1 MSTQD
6 SSYLSAVAIP
16 GGALSVYHQKSGHAL
31 PVDDWGSLRSGLH
44 TAPNLWVN
52 LGRSAFCSKRTK
64 VGSARGLVTFKWPGY
79 GIEEPCKAL
88 WTLFLA
94 CLAHASGPPMVN
106 RSRETIRDNY
116 LNDSDEVLGFVA
128 KLLIASNLNS
138 IYLQPVGLFVLS
150 ALSGAKSLGLGVTGD
165 LGLNW

>member
-1 MSTQD
+1 MQVAHTGCLSQVSKLCVYTGQFSPVCSSD
-6 SSYLSAVAIP
+6 SC
-16 GGALSVYHQKSGHAL
+16 ALSVYHQKSGHAL
-31 PVDDWGSLRSGLH
+31 PVDDWGSPRSSLH

-64 VGSARGLVTFKWPGY
+64 VGYARGLVTFKWPGY

-94 CLAHASGPPMVN
+94 CLAHVSGPPMVN
-106 RSRETIRDNY
+106 RSRENIRDSY

-128 KLLIASNLNS
+128 KLLIASNLSS
-138 IYLQPVGLFVLS
+138 ITY
-150 ALSGAKSLGLGVTGD
+150 SLWAFL
-165 LGLNW
+165 LCQL

>member
-1 MSTQD
+1 MYITR
-6 SSYLSAVAIP
+6 
-16 GGALSVYHQKSGHAL
+16 K
-31 PVDDWGSLRSGLH
+31 VDMPCLWMIGEVCVLGLH
-44 TAPNLWVN
+44 TVPNLWVN

-64 VGSARGLVTFKWPGY
+64 VGCVRGLVTFKWPGY

-94 CLAHASGPPMVN
+94 CLAHVSGPPMVN

-138 IYLQPVGLFVLS
+138 ITCSPWAFLFCQL
-150 ALSGAKSLGLGVTGD
+150 
-165 LGLNW
+165 

>member
-6 SSYLSAVAIP
+6 ISYLSAVAIP
-16 GGALSVYHQKSGHAL
+16 VGTLRVYHQNCGHAL
-31 PVDDWGSLRSGLH
+31 PVDDWGSLCWSLH
-44 TAPNLWVN
+44 TASDLWVN
-52 LGRSAFCSKRTK
+52 LGRSALCSKRTM
-64 VGSARGLVTFKWPGY
+64 VGYARGLVTFKWPGY

-106 RSRETIRDNY
+106 RSRENIRDNY

-138 IYLQPVGLFVLS
+138 ITY
-150 ALSGAKSLGLGVTGD
+150 SLWAFL
-165 LGLNW
+165 LCQL